1 MEVKLKHGVDK
12 LLFGMRQKDVIAI
25 YGEPDKKIIDE
36 EKNILYLYNQ
46 QKWQLTFYED
56 EDFRLGYI
64 ICAHPDLK
72 LFSNKI
78 IGMNIDNAKTALQQN
93 SISSWELEEFDITES
108 YFNEGNWLVLQAEF
122 GEVVKLETGTIINDN
137 DEFEWKF

>member
-1 MEVKLKHGVDK
+1 MEVKLKHGIDK
-12 LLFGMRQKDVIAI
+12 LLFGMKQQDVIAI

-36 EKNILYLYNQ
+36 EKNILYLYND

-64 ICAHPDLK
+64 ICAHPDLT

-78 IGMNIDNAKTALQQN
+78 IGMKIGDAKATLQQHKMT
-93 SISSWELEEFDITES
+93 SWELEEFDITES
-108 YFNEGNWLVLQAEF
+108 YFNEDHWL
-122 GEVVKLETGTIINDN
+122 
-137 DEFEWKF
+137 